1 MCMHLLLQFKKK
13 KKQSDKKLFRY
24 RTMISIAMDL
34 SSETVEVRRQWDI
47 VKMLKRK

>member
-1 MCMHLLLQFKKK
+1 MCMHLLLQLKK